1 MNTSNVVFEDQGHAG
16 MAEDFEEEDSDFA
29 ASHLGTGDRGPK
41 TDRSR
46 PRSVPVNA
54 HVVIDDANPRMVGKP
69 EVIQR
74 RGGAKPIWTLAR
86 LCGSSKNTSAG
97 TSR

>member
-1 MNTSNVVFEDQGHAG
+1 MR
-16 MAEDFEEEDSDFA
+16 A
-29 ASHLGTGDRGPK
+29 AFFCSTPQQLKILRKYAKVRVGTIAY
-41 TDRSR
+41 
-46 PRSVPVNA
+46 VLVNA
-54 HVVIDDANPRMVGKP
+54 HVVIDDANFRMVGKP